1 MSIRRHEGAEPAT
14 SGALEEAPKGRTP
27 SKGESRAWRLDG
39 FSIVASV
46 FAIVGML
53 TLLYPNIASW
63 ITQYEQS
70 RIVSEYGRRVAAVG
84 SEKEAQLQRARE
96 YNEGLRVGAVL
107 EGNESIPKAE
117 GESEGT
123 GGDYHSIL
131 SLDDSGLMGRIRIPS
146 IELDLPIYH
155 GTDDQTLLEGIGHL
169 EGTSLPVGGS
179 DTRTVLTG
187 HRGLAQARMFTDL
200 DAVEIGEVFTLE
212 VFGEVLAYRVS
223 EKKIVEPE
231 ATESLQ
237 AVPGKDLATLVT
249 CTPIGINTHRILLTG
264 ERIALPPA
272 EGSPAPFSAPTV
284 PGFPWWA
291 LGLAATIIAVGLY
304 IRWAGSPRSP
314 RRARAR

>member
-1 MSIRRHEGAEPAT
+1 
-14 SGALEEAPKGRTP
+14 
-27 SKGESRAWRLDG
+27 
-39 FSIVASV
+39 
-46 FAIVGML
+46 
-53 TLLYPNIASW
+53 
-63 ITQYEQS
+63 
-70 RIVSEYGRRVAAVG
+70 
-84 SEKEAQLQRARE
+84 
-96 YNEGLRVGAVL
+96 
-107 EGNESIPKAE
+107 
-117 GESEGT
+117 
-123 GGDYHSIL
+123 
-131 SLDDSGLMGRIRIPS
+131 MGRVRIPS

-223 EKKIVEPE
+223 EKKVVEPE

-237 AVPGKDLATLVT
+237 AVPGKDLATLLT

-264 ERIALPPA
+264 ERIALPA
-272 EGSPAPFSAPTV
+272 VEGSAAPFSAPTV

>member
-1 MSIRRHEGAEPAT
+1 M
-14 SGALEEAPKGRTP
+14 
-27 SKGESRAWRLDG
+27 GERRAWRPDG
-39 FSIVASV
+39 FSIIASV
-46 FAIVGML
+46 FAIIGML

-63 ITQYEQS
+63 IGQYNQS
-70 RIVSEYGRRVAAVG
+70 RIVSEYGLRVAAA
-84 SEKEAQLQRARE
+84 SLEKEAQLQRARE

-107 EGNESIPKAE
+107 EGNVSIPKSE

-123 GGDYHSIL
+123 DGEYRSIL

-200 DAVEIGEVFTLE
+200 DAVEIGDVFTLE

-223 EKKIVEPE
+223 EKKVVEPE

-237 AVPGKDLATLVT
+237 AVPGKDLAALVT

-264 ERIALPPA
+264 ERIALPA
-272 EGSPAPFSAPTV
+272 AKGSPAPSPPPPFPASPGGPWGSRRRSSPSASTSDGRAPRA
-284 PGFPWWA
+284 PLGERGPDEARPFIARAPPSCPRA
-291 LGLAATIIAVGLY
+291 LLREAAAT
-304 IRWAGSPRSP
+304 RS
-314 RRARAR
+314 A